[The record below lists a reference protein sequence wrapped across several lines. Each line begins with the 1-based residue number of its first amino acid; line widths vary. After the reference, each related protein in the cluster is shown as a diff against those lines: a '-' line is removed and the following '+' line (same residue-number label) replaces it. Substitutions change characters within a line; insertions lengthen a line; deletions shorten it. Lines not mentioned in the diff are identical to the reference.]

1 VQFFCGAAEGA
12 GVRQRQPVLKVPEVH
27 AFILRMII
35 RKISHWTHEFKIFSM
50 NTGSNQATP
59 KFNPTGDIMNIKTF
73 LGGLLVASSALSPAM
88 AQTYP
93 VKPISL
99 IVPYPA
105 GGPSDFFARKVQPDA
120 ATRLGKQPMIIENI
134 GGAGGSIGLSKL
146 VSAPADGATLSL
158 ASPMELVLSPL
169 AIQGVKYKS
178 EDFKLVAQFATT
190 NTILAVRNSLNVK
203 TVDELLALA
212 RKSNSKPLSYGSVGP
227 GSLYHLIGERFSQL
241 TKVDMLHVPYKGIAP
256 LLTDLMG
263 GQIDMAFLPMAGSI
277 PATLMDGK
285 IQGLAVTA
293 KTPHPLFK
301 QFPAMA
307 TMKGLESMEFDIWAG
322 IVVHRNTPDHIVNAL
337 NKAFYASAEMPETR
351 KALEGSGNVVLPER
365 DPLVL
370 DRIYRSEIDR
380 YRGIAKSINLQAQ

>member
-1 VQFFCGAAEGA
+1 
-12 GVRQRQPVLKVPEVH
+12 
-27 AFILRMII
+27 
-35 RKISHWTHEFKIFSM
+35 
-50 NTGSNQATP
+50 
-59 KFNPTGDIMNIKTF
+59 MNIKTF

-322 IVVHRNTPDHIVNAL
+322 ILVHRNTPDHIVNAL